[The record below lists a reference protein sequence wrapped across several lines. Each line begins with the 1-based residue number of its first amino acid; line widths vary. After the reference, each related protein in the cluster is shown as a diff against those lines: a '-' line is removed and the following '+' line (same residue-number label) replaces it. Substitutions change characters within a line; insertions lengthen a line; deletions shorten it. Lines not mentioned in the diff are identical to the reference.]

1 MGKFLAGLIIG
12 IILVPVLVVLY
23 LMSGSAPAGVNDHP
37 FPFEGQLAGM
47 TLHARMQK
55 EAPNRPLSSFNSV
68 DIIAGAGTYRRGCA
82 GCHGLPE
89 QAENRPE
96 PKMFPSPP
104 KLFTPDGY
112 VTDDPVGYTY
122 WKIKNGIRMTG
133 MPSFGDIFSDDQ
145 IWQIAAMLASADK
158 LPPEA
163 LDTLKKPLFPPQAA
177 PPANGAHSGNASPSG
192 NPTPSGNPAPSG
204 NQTPSTG
211 GTGTPTTK

>member
-12 IILVPVLVVLY
+12 IILVPVLAVLY
-23 LMSGSAPAGVNDHP
+23 LMSGSAPAGVNDPP
-37 FPFEGQLAGM
+37 FPFEERLAGT
-47 TLHARMQK
+47 TLHARMQQ

-68 DIIAGAGTYRRGCA
+68 DILAGAGTYRRGCA
-82 GCHGLPE
+82 GCHGLPD
-89 QAENRPE
+89 QTENRAE
-96 PKMFPSPP
+96 PKMYPSPAR
-104 KLFTPDGY
+104 LFTPDGY

-163 LDTLKKPLFPPQAA
+163 ADTLKKPLFPPPAA
-177 PPANGAHSGNASPSG
+177 PPANGGPSG
-192 NPTPSGNPAPSG
+192 NGTQSGSPTPSGNPSNTSP
-204 NQTPSTG
+204 PTG
-211 GTGTPTTK
+211 GTGTPPTK